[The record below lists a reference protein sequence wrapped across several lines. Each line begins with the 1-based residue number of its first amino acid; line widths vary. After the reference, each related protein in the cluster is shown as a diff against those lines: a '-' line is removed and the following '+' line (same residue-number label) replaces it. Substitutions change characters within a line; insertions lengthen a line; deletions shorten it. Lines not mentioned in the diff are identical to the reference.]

1 MDTPVPMPNTEVKH
15 RSGDDSRKRQKQ
27 HAASLSGPQGDS
39 FFFAFLQCRQ
49 ERDKVTAAMN
59 ASVRFTCPV
68 SQEDAFT
75 QDVIMISLFTAT
87 VIS

>member
-39 FFFAFLQCRQ
+39 FFFLHFY
-49 ERDKVTAAMN
+49 N
-59 ASVRFTCPV
+59 AGRKETKSP
-68 SQEDAFT
+68 
-75 QDVIMISLFTAT
+75 LP
-87 VIS
+87 

>member
-39 FFFAFLQCRQ
+39 FFFC
-49 ERDKVTAAMN
+49 
-59 ASVRFTCPV
+59 
-68 SQEDAFT
+68 
-75 QDVIMISLFTAT
+75 LFTADKNKQIDFTTT
-87 VIS
+87 VNRALIITRCVKKRTRN

>member
-39 FFFAFLQCRQ
+39 FFFAFFSGGVFHSHCERKDSIHITCEYKNPIHTIREQ
-49 ERDKVTAAMN
+49 E
-59 ASVRFTCPV
+59 
-68 SQEDAFT
+68 
-75 QDVIMISLFTAT
+75 I
-87 VIS
+87 

>member
-39 FFFAFLQCRQ
+39 FFLPFFPEALRFHRRGEGTGCIHTACECRNPIHTVCEQ
-49 ERDKVTAAMN
+49 EIPITH
-59 ASVRFTCPV
+59 
-68 SQEDAFT
+68 
-75 QDVIMISLFTAT
+75 IL
-87 VIS
+87 

>member
-39 FFFAFLQCRQ
+39 FFLSFFL
-49 ERDKVTAAMN
+49 KKLV
-59 ASVRFTCPV
+59 ASFFILFI
-68 SQEDAFT
+68 A
-75 QDVIMISLFTAT
+75 ISLKIKF
-87 VIS
+87 

>member
-39 FFFAFLQCRQ
+39 FFLYFCFLFIVKFPTFAGNYSKHYVCGIKTIKKKRNN
-49 ERDKVTAAMN
+49 ERKK
-59 ASVRFTCPV
+59 R
-68 SQEDAFT
+68 
-75 QDVIMISLFTAT
+75 IKLLI
-87 VIS
+87 I

>member
-39 FFFAFLQCRQ
+39 FFFAFFPEAVSFHSDCECRNPVHAICEQ
-49 ERDKVTAAMN
+49 ET
-59 ASVRFTCPV
+59 
-68 SQEDAFT
+68 
-75 QDVIMISLFTAT
+75 
-87 VIS
+87 

>member
-39 FFFAFLQCRQ
+39 FFFAFFSGGGELSQ
-49 ERDKVTAAMN
+49 ER
-59 ASVRFTCPV
+59 
-68 SQEDAFT
+68 
-75 QDVIMISLFTAT
+75 
-87 VIS
+87 